1 MDGRTSWKSLLEH
14 REEVIQQSRVL
25 NVAIVLIGTNKV
37 QSPVLPYTIG
47 NSVRMSSSFNPME
60 CANLLF
66 DPLNALNS
74 GGFFGR

>member
-47 NSVRMSSSFNPME
+47 NSVRM
-60 CANLLF
+60 
-66 DPLNALNS
+66 
-74 GGFFGR
+74 